1 MGFRFGCLAHRPREP
16 WHRDGSPVTGAMAQ
30 FVVRDR
36 SVHLGAMWR
45 AAFSADKHPC
55 PVAAFDSRRQRS
67 FSAVG
72 HAFQA
77 GLWGGLA
84 ATHLGEARRPR
95 GHGEVGGS
103 SPPIGEVEG
112 DGATGGAVAGSSPR
126 GSDWVQI
133 WLGSGLMPCRLASDW
148 LQIGFRL
155 SSDWVQIG
163 FRFGSPATGAMAQRR
178 LTGHGSHGTVFCSR

>member
-1 MGFRFGCLAHRPREP
+1 MGFRFGSGLAHRPREP
-16 WHRDGSPVTGAMAQ
+16 WHRDGSPATGAMAQ
-30 FVVRDR
+30 FFVRDR

-95 GHGEVGGS
+95 GHGGVGGS
-103 SPPIGEVEG
+103 SPPNWGSRRRRG
-112 DGATGGAVAGSSPR
+112 HGRGGGGQQPPR
-126 GSDWVQI
+126 FRLGSD
-133 WLGSGLMPCRLASDW
+133 LARIGAKAV
-148 LQIGFRL
+148 QIGFRL
-155 SSDWVQIG
+155 ASDWVQIG
-163 FRFGSPATGAMAQRR
+163 FRLGSDLARLGAKAVQIGFRFGSARG
-178 LTGHGSHGTVFCSR
+178 